1 MQSITST
8 GELKEAIRLLQ
19 EQQTYQ
25 GLVLKEE
32 FFTVTESIRPVNVI
46 KNTFSQVASS
56 HDLIGN
62 ILSTAVGL
70 AAGYV
75 SNRTLVGSSANL
87 LKKLFGTIFQFGI
100 TTLIARNPEAV
111 KSLGHTLLHRML
123 NKKTADS

>member
-87 LKKLFGTIFQFGI
+87 LKKLFGTIMQFGI

>member
-1 MQSITST
+1 MQSISSAA
-8 GELKEAIRLLQ
+8 ELKEAIGLLQ
-19 EQQTYQ
+19 EQQAFQ

-32 FFTVTESIRPVNVI
+32 FYNVMESLKPVNVI
-46 KNTFSQVASS
+46 KSTFTQVASS

-62 ILSTAVGL
+62 ILSTTVGL
-70 AAGYV
+70 AAGYI
-75 SNRTLVGSSANL
+75 SNKTLVGSSANL

-123 NKKTADS
+123 NKKTADY

>member
-8 GELKEAIRLLQ
+8 VELKEAIRLLQ

-25 GLVLKEE
+25 GLILKEE
-32 FFTVTESIRPVNVI
+32 FFTVTESMKPINII
-46 KNTFSQVASS
+46 KSTFSQVASS

-62 ILSTAVGL
+62 LLSTTVGL
-70 AAGYV
+70 AAGYI
-75 SNRTLVGSSANL
+75 SKKTLVGSSANL
-87 LKKLFGTIFQFGI
+87 LKKLFGTVFQFGI

>member
-8 GELKEAIRLLQ
+8 GQLKEAIRLLQ

-32 FFTVTESIRPVNVI
+32 FFTVIESVKPVNVI
-46 KNTFSQVASS
+46 RSTFSQVASS

-62 ILSTAVGL
+62 ILSTTLGL

-75 SNRTLVGSSANL
+75 SNKTLVGSSANL
-87 LKKLFGTIFQFGI
+87 LRKLFGTILQFGI
-100 TTLIARNPEAV
+100 TTLVARNPDAV

>member
-62 ILSTAVGL
+62 ILSTTVGL

-87 LKKLFGTIFQFGI
+87 LKKLFGTIMQFGI

>member
-8 GELKEAIRLLQ
+8 TELKEAIRLLQ
-19 EQQTYQ
+19 EQQIYQ

-62 ILSTAVGL
+62 ILSTTVGL

>member
-1 MQSITST
+1 MQNITST
-8 GELKEAIRLLQ
+8 VQLKEAIRLLQ

-32 FFTVTESIRPVNVI
+32 FFTVIESIKPVNVI

-62 ILSTAVGL
+62 IFSTTVGL
-70 AAGYV
+70 AAGYI
-75 SNRTLVGSSANL
+75 SNKTLVGSSANL
-87 LKKLFGTIFQFGI
+87 LRKLFGTLLQFGI
-100 TTLIARNPEAV
+100 TTLVARNPDAV

>member
-8 GELKEAIRLLQ
+8 AELKEAIRSLQ
-19 EQQTYQ
+19 EKQTFQ

-32 FFTVTESIRPVNVI
+32 FFTVVESLKPINII
-46 KNTFSQVASS
+46 KSTFSQVSSS
-56 HDLIGN
+56 HDLVGN
-62 ILSTAVGL
+62 LLSTTVGL
-70 AAGYV
+70 AAGYI
-75 SNRTLVGSSANL
+75 SNKTLVGSSANL
-87 LKKLFGTIFQFGI
+87 LKKLLGTVFQFGI

>member
-32 FFTVTESIRPVNVI
+32 FFTVTDSIKPVNVI

-62 ILSTAVGL
+62 LLSTTVGL
-70 AAGYV
+70 AAGYI

-87 LKKLFGTIFQFGI
+87 LRKLFGTIMQFGI
-100 TTLIARNPEAV
+100 TTLVARNPDAV
-111 KSLGHTLLHRML
+111 KSLGHTLLQRML
-123 NKKTADS
+123 NKKAADS

>member
-8 GELKEAIRLLQ
+8 AELKEAIRSLQ
-19 EQQTYQ
+19 EKQSFQ

-32 FFTVTESIRPVNVI
+32 FFVVVESIKPINII
-46 KNTFSQVASS
+46 KSTFSQVASS

-62 ILSTAVGL
+62 LLSTTVGL
-70 AAGYV
+70 AAGYI
-75 SNRTLVGSSANL
+75 SKKTLVGSSANL
-87 LKKLFGTIFQFGI
+87 LKKLFGSVFQFGI

-111 KSLGHTLLHRML
+111 KSLGHSLLHRML

>member
-1 MQSITST
+1 MQSISSAE
-8 GELKEAIRLLQ
+8 ELKEAIRLLQ
-19 EQQTYQ
+19 EQQTFQ

-32 FFTVTESIRPVNVI
+32 FFNVMESIKPVNII
-46 KNTFSQVASS
+46 KSTFNQVASS

-62 ILSTAVGL
+62 ILSTTVGL
-70 AAGYV
+70 AAGYI
-75 SNRTLVGSSANL
+75 SNKTLVGSSANL